1 MKRFAA
7 WMIALIMIACSISAL
22 AEPVYTDWTV
32 DMEEHQAISEEL
44 RAQVAEAVKDLVG
57 STIEPVLLLGSQR
70 VSEKMAES
78 NLDDE
83 TAKLLRQALQDKI
96 NTDGLAVVQP
106 LQVFDSRD
114 YCVLARVTPV
124 VPDAEAHWALVYIHV
139 DVDGTATLVD
149 IVDLALER

>member
-1 MKRFAA
+1 
-7 WMIALIMIACSISAL
+7 
-22 AEPVYTDWTV
+22 
-32 DMEEHQAISEEL
+32 
-44 RAQVAEAVKDLVG
+44 
-57 STIEPVLLLGSQR
+57 
-70 VSEKMAES
+70 MAES

-96 NTDGLAVVQP
+96 NTDGLGVVQP

-139 DVDGTATLVD
+139 DVDGTSTLVD